1 MRLLPCAP
9 ALLLLTACAGTA
21 RDGINAPMHDAGGRQ
36 VGWEERK
43 AGDGNPLFVVRSA
56 GRTSYAALVQ
66 VAEQHAAQR
75 CPYGYRVISVGGAD
89 QPQIDILNPRLI
101 IGAELRFEVHCFE
114 RDSF

>member
-1 MRLLPCAP
+1 MR
-9 ALLLLTACAGTA
+9 ALLLLPTLLSLAGCAATPV
-21 RDGINAPMHDAGGRQ
+21 GIGATMHDAGGLQ

-56 GRTSYAALVQ
+56 GAVSYADLIQ

-75 CPYGYRVISVGGAD
+75 CPYGYRVTAINGAD
-89 QPQIDILNPRLI
+89 QPETDTLNPRLI

-114 RDSF
+114 RDNF